1 MTKPK
6 KRAVHKLPAKADVTM
21 TREEV
26 ADAAAE
32 LHGFRI
38 QEAWSKLR
46 ALRESLKSQAPLPT
60 VKLAVVQKLCF
71 QADVGLELEAKWS
84 LGEQRWGLAV
94 ADAVA
99 ALEKFNAAWG
109 AAVDVRVGELGIS
122 GNHSTPSLRSSL
134 TAHAELLRGLKSQG
148 RALEESLRG
157 LRVELE
163 PEGTKLARW
172 QALLRLAGFSWD
184 EIAPLFPGGR
194 EATADAARKRV
205 ERLMGDD
212 TEGER
217 IRNWFA
223 FLTANPEE
231 E

>member
-46 ALRESLKSQAPLPT
+46 ALKESLQSQVPLPT
-60 VKLAVVQKLCF
+60 VKLAVVRDLSHK
-71 QADVGLELEAKWS
+71 ADVGLEPEAQWS

-99 ALEKFNAAWG
+99 ALGKFNAAWG

-122 GNHSTPSLRSSL
+122 GNHSTASLRSRL
-134 TAHAELLRGLKSQG
+134 TAHAELLKGLKSQG

-184 EIAPLFPGGR
+184 DIAALFPGGR
-194 EATADAARKRV
+194 EPTPGAARKRV
-205 ERLMGDD
+205 DRLMDD
-212 TEGER
+212 EAESER
-217 IRNWFA
+217 VRHWFA
-223 FLTANPEE
+223 YLTDSPEE